1 MNEHTFSRGTIC
13 VERSV
18 NGRVEWLRINP
29 MQYKEWG
36 GCFSV
41 I

>member
-29 MQYKEWG
+29 MHYKEGG